1 MRGLVG
7 TIVVWS
13 TLLGVAGGASAAD
26 IPMRAPMAAPV
37 IAPAFSW
44 SGCYVGGY
52 AGGAWGRNVNVTE
65 GTALP
70 GGPFAAGTAYN
81 APNGAPYSYQLNSNF
96 IAGGTLGCNYQMS
109 AFVVGLEGELGY
121 LRLRG
126 SAIDPNGVAFYGS
139 DTTDSTR
146 VGDWYGLVTARAGVT
161 WDRALLYLKG
171 GAAFIRSNST
181 VIDTCAT
188 APCGSGLIS
197 ASGSSSSN
205 NVTWAGGGGLEYA
218 LSQNWS
224 VKGEYMYIA
233 LRETYSTCGVGGG
246 TATGSTFCWTHSLSG
261 VHTAK
266 FGVNY
271 RF

>member
-7 TIVVWS
+7 TALICS
-13 TLLGVAGGASAAD
+13 GLLSVSGAALAAD
-26 IPMRAPMAAPV
+26 IPMKAPIAAPV
-37 IAPAFSW
+37 MAPAFSW

-52 AGGAWGRNVNVTE
+52 AGGAWGRNVNVAE

-70 GGPFAAGTAYN
+70 GGTFPAGTAYN
-81 APNGAPYSYQLNSNF
+81 APNSAPYSYQLGSSF
-96 IAGGTLGCNYQMS
+96 IGGGTAGCNYQMS
-109 AFVVGLEGELGY
+109 SFVVGLEGELGY

-126 SAIDPNGVAFYGS
+126 SAIDPNSVPLFGS

-171 GAAFIRSNST
+171 GAAFIRSNSL
-181 VIDTCAT
+181 VVDTCST
-188 APCGSGLIS
+188 GPCGSALIS
-197 ASGSSSSN
+197 ASGNSSN
-205 NVTWAGGGGLEYA
+205 NVTWAAGGGLEYA

-233 LRETYSTCGVGGG
+233 LRQSYATCGAGGG
-246 TATGSTFCWTHSLSG
+246 TAAGSTFCWTQTLDG